1 MIVYKVLGGS
11 RLYGTS
17 TETSDHDTQAADVP
31 NNPRKLFCVGCNWME
46 GKQALVDG
54 NDIRVHDLRYFM
66 YLAMRGQTSFLE
78 SMFVK
83 PEHILELHPCLG
95 QKSKEYL
102 SKTNKETGEVY
113 SVKSVT
119 TRRLYGIISELR
131 ENILTGQMNVVGP
144 AYGYAES
151 ELRTAFGETTGD
163 LGVRRKE
170 SLSEFGYSPKNA
182 HHGLR
187 ITMQT
192 LHCLKTGQYSPYV
205 MDHTSAKKLTG
216 IDDWLGYL
224 MSVKTGQIPAAE
236 IRHCFE
242 TLITEL
248 SQYHLGKTKTP
259 KQSALP
265 FPNSSERV
273 AAVNEL
279 TAEATWSAAVSKSWL
294 VSNIGR

>member
-11 RLYGTS
+11 RLYGTF

-31 NNPRKLFCVGCNWME
+31 DSARKLLCVGCNWME

-66 YLAMRGQTSFLE
+66 HLAMRGQTSFLE

-95 QKSKEYL
+95 SITTEYWA
-102 SKTNKETGEVY
+102 EVGP
-113 SVKSVT
+113 
-119 TRRLYGIISELR
+119 YGRNYTLCSDGPKRVIGLLKELR

-151 ELRTAFGETTGD
+151 ELRAAFGETTGD
-163 LGVRRKE
+163 LGDNRKQA
-170 SLSEFGYSPKNA
+170 LAKFGYSPKNA

-187 ITMQT
+187 IMMQT
-192 LHCLKTGQYSPYV
+192 LHALETGQYSPYV
-205 MDHTSAKKLTG
+205 VDHSTAKNIIG

-224 MSVKTGQIPAAE
+224 MAVKSGAILATEVRSNIE
-236 IRHCFE
+236 R
-242 TLITEL
+242 LIENL
-248 SQYHLGKTKTP
+248 AQYHLGKTKTP

-265 FPNSSERV
+265 FPNSSEKV
-273 AAVNEL
+273 AKVNEL
-279 TAEATWSAAVSKSWL
+279 TAEATWRVAFAEEAACK
-294 VSNIGR
+294 